1 MENHNQQG
9 AFSWNELLTKDVA
22 AAKEFYSQLLGWETE
37 EMPMEEGTYTIL
49 KVGDEQVGGIMTM
62 PPQAEQ
68 MGAPSYWGAYITVD
82 DVDATAAKAQEL
94 GATTLVPPT
103 DIPQVGRFSTIQ
115 DPQGAVISIIK
126 YVPMEK

>member
-37 EMPMEEGTYTIL
+37 DMPMEEGTYTIL
-49 KVGDEQVGGIMTM
+49 KVGDEQVGGIMTI

-68 MGAPSYWGAYITVD
+68 MGAPPSWGTYITVD
-82 DVDATAAKAQEL
+82 DVDTTAAKAQEL

-103 DIPQVGRFSTIQ
+103 DVPGVGRFSTIQ
-115 DPQGAVISIIK
+115 DPQGAVVSIIK
-126 YVPMEK
+126 YVPMEE